1 MQFQIE
7 YFKRTNCTK
16 HIFSF
21 INIFWK
27 YRGNRLLRHRG
38 KSLFFVSTKVY
49 ISLTL
54 SFLSLFYV
62 SFSLSLSPSTL
73 TILFPRCFS
82 LLILLCF
89 AVSLPVSFDL
99 LLLYLLLSLLLFC
112 CFILQPRKSL
122 PRCKM

>member
-62 SFSLSLSPSTL
+62 SFSLSVYSL